1 MSFLSTE
8 LAQWRAHPLREML
21 AGAVATFALIPEV
34 IAFSFVAGVDPQV
47 GLFASFVLSI
57 VIAVFGGRPAMI
69 TAAAGSVALVA
80 APLVSAHGLPYLF
93 AAGLLAGVMQVLF
106 GALRLGVL
114 MRFVSSSVRT
124 GFVNALAILI
134 FSAQLPQLQGA
145 TTATWAMLALGL
157 LVIYGLP
164 RLPLPGVRA
173 IPSPLICI
181 VVLSGLS
188 AWLKLD
194 LPTVADLGRLPESL
208 PHWMGLPQLPLDLQT
223 LRIIAMPALAIAMVG
238 LLESMMTA
246 RVVDELTDTPSSKN
260 RECTGLGIAN
270 IATSLFGGI
279 AGCGM
284 IGQTVGNVKYGG
296 RGRLSTLFA
305 GVFLLVL
312 MVLLKPWVAQVPV
325 IALVAIMVMVSVS
338 TFDWGSLGAL
348 VRHPRLSGVVMLAT
362 VAVTLGTHN
371 LAAGVG
377 VGVLLSGVFFALKV
391 ARLLHVEVGDDA
403 DGGLRYTVR
412 GQVFFASADAF
423 IDAFDPRQA
432 EGRKVVIDL
441 SRAQLWDITAVAAL
455 EKVVSRYR
463 HHGMK
468 PRVQGLDR
476 QGRMLLR
483 RVLRDG
489 AVTLEDAPAGR

>member
-1 MSFLSTE
+1 M
-8 LAQWRAHPLREML
+8 
-21 AGAVATFALIPEV
+21 
-34 IAFSFVAGVDPQV
+34 
-47 GLFASFVLSI
+47 
-57 VIAVFGGRPAMI
+57 
-69 TAAAGSVALVA
+69 
-80 APLVSAHGLPYLF
+80 
-93 AAGLLAGVMQVLF
+93 
-106 GALRLGVL
+106 
-114 MRFVSSSVRT
+114 
-124 GFVNALAILI
+124 
-134 FSAQLPQLQGA
+134 
-145 TTATWAMLALGL
+145 
-157 LVIYGLP
+157 
-164 RLPLPGVRA
+164 
-173 IPSPLICI
+173 
-181 VVLSGLS
+181 
-188 AWLKLD
+188 
-194 LPTVADLGRLPESL
+194 
-208 PHWMGLPQLPLDLQT
+208 
-223 LRIIAMPALAIAMVG
+223 
-238 LLESMMTA
+238 
-246 RVVDELTDTPSSKN
+246 
-260 RECTGLGIAN
+260 
-270 IATSLFGGI
+270 
-279 AGCGM
+279 
-284 IGQTVGNVKYGG
+284 GNVKYGG